1 MTRPAG
7 AGTFRPMS
15 AEDEDDGAE
24 RKEKKGYN
32 FILRFIIFAFIAGPA
47 SVFGF
52 GVYGRMG
59 VTNALNAADRGDYFP
74 VAILTLWVAGLISTA
89 FMVFKR

>member
-1 MTRPAG
+1 
-7 AGTFRPMS
+7 MS
-15 AEDEDDGAE
+15 ADNEDEEAE
-24 RKEKKGYN
+24 REEKKGYN

-59 VTNALNAADRGDYFP
+59 VTNALSAADRGDYFP
-74 VAILTLWVAGLISTA
+74 VVILALWVVGLISTA
-89 FMVFKR
+89 FLVFKR

>member
-1 MTRPAG
+1 
-7 AGTFRPMS
+7 MS
-15 AEDEDDGAE
+15 AADDSSESEVA
-24 RKEKKGYN
+24 EKKSYN

-59 VTNALNAADRGDYFP
+59 VQNSIKAFERGEYTP
-74 VAILTLWVAGLISTA
+74 AIILTLWLVGLISTA
-89 FMVFKR
+89 IMIFKR

>member
-1 MTRPAG
+1 
-7 AGTFRPMS
+7 MS
-15 AEDEDDGAE
+15 AEDEDDAAE
-24 RKEKKGYN
+24 RGEKKGYN

-59 VTNALNAADRGDYFP
+59 VTNALNAMDRGDYFP
-74 VAILTLWVAGLISTA
+74 VAILTLWVVGLISTA

>member
-1 MTRPAG
+1 
-7 AGTFRPMS
+7 MS
-15 AEDEDDGAE
+15 ADHEDEEAE
-24 RKEKKGYN
+24 PGEKKGYN

-59 VTNALNAADRGDYFP
+59 VTNALSAADRGDYFP
-74 VAILTLWVAGLISTA
+74 VAILALWVVGLISTA